1 SRTPIPPI
9 RIFGFTP
16 VARSI
21 ASARLTASR
30 RRSAQ
35 MRQRLI
41 STRMATSRRLD
52 ATIARVFYGWL
63 VVAGAFVSHL
73 LSYGVLTMAFGS
85 VALGELTGDTTVARW
100 FVRRR
105 GRALAVSTMGLSTA
119 GIVLPLPIAL
129 SIARFGWRGAWLALG
144 GVTLV
149 LGLAATAVMR
159 RQPE

>member
-1 SRTPIPPI
+1 MENFI
-9 RIFGFTP
+9 
-16 VARSI
+16 
-21 ASARLTASR
+21 ARLSCDRRPARDSR
-30 RRSAQ
+30 SPPAAAMARLVSAALAPLVGPLVDRRGP
-35 MRQRLI
+35 RLV
-41 STRMATSRRLD
+41 MAL
-52 ATIARVFYGWL
+52 
-63 VVAGAFVSHL
+63 
-73 LSYGVLTMAFGS
+73 GVLSLAGGAGVLAAADGAWHVLLGYGLVMAFGS

-149 LGLAATAVMR
+149 LGLA
-159 RQPE
+159 